1 MFGLAVMLM
10 VRGSFLE
17 GGRNGGSY
25 VRGGEGGGYVGD
37 SGEGEGGE
45 WTLMR
50 IYLQSFHCFAP
61 VPERLRPQ
69 LHRICIILLNANTV
83 TPKYSEAGGITA
95 FKRR

>member
-37 SGEGEGGE
+37 SWEGEGGE
-45 WTLMR
+45 
-50 IYLQSFHCFAP
+50 
-61 VPERLRPQ
+61 
-69 LHRICIILLNANTV
+69 
-83 TPKYSEAGGITA
+83 
-95 FKRR
+95 

>member
-10 VRGSFLE
+10 VRWKFFG

-45 WTLMR
+45 
-50 IYLQSFHCFAP
+50 
-61 VPERLRPQ
+61 
-69 LHRICIILLNANTV
+69 
-83 TPKYSEAGGITA
+83 
-95 FKRR
+95 